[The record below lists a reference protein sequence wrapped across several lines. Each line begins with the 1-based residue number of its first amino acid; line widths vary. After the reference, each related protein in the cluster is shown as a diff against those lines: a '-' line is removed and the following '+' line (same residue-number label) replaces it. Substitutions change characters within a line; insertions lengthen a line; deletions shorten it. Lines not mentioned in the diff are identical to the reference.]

1 MLVFGC
7 SRCEILFWK
16 IPLFG
21 NFVVVFLTHGV
32 SCAEVESDW
41 AGISWLE
48 EAPGL
53 FCQTPNTETTKN
65 IPRNIIKQKQC
76 FIFLRH
82 LHQKKKVILAVPRKQ
97 LSMWET
103 QNFPH
108 FFVFCLG
115 GRLNICC
122 WVHPLKWLIISVEPL
137 LNTVQFGELGSSS

>member
-1 MLVFGC
+1 MRNLVLENSFVRKLC
-7 SRCEILFWK
+7 CCLFNSRCELCGSRVR
-16 IPLFG
+16 LG
-21 NFVVVFLTHGV
+21 
-32 SCAEVESDW
+32 
-41 AGISWLE
+41 
-48 EAPGL
+48 
-53 FCQTPNTETTKN
+53 
-65 IPRNIIKQKQC
+65 RNILIGRSTWAVLPDTKHRDDEKYPKK
-76 FIFLRH
+76 H
-82 LHQKKKVILAVPRKQ
+82 HQTKAMFYFFVASPPKKKVILAVPRKQ

>member
-76 FIFLRH
+76 FIFLWH
-82 LHQKKKVILAVPRKQ
+82 LHQKSNFGCPKKTTFHVGNSKFPTFFCV
-97 LSMWET
+97 LSWWPS
-103 QNFPH
+103 QH
-108 FFVFCLG
+108 
-115 GRLNICC
+115 
-122 WVHPLKWLIISVEPL
+122 L
-137 LNTVQFGELGSSS
+137 LLGSSLEMAHHLGWTASEHGSVRWTGSSS